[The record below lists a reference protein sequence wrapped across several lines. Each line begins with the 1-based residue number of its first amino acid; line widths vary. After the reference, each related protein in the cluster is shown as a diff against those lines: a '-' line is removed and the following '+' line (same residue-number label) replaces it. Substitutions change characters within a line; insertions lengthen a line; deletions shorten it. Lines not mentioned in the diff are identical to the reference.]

1 MSNKINKSS
10 QYKEEIKKGFKSYSQ
25 DDNEI
30 IETKQLN
37 DINKIM
43 NLNQKNPFLYNSIKN
58 LVNKKSEENDEYITS
73 KEYIN
78 NIDEQLNDINT
89 KEGIEHIFNVFC
101 DEKKECF
108 SWTKLVLTAKE
119 LGDDENAKKLLKL
132 IEQAKLL
139 NKEINFEEFND
150 IINEDNDNEI
160 KNNIK
165 SLNES
170 DEYEKN
176 EKYKKI
182 KIKEQKKDEE
192 EEEEMKTLSSKNE
205 EINQNEN
212 EKTKKRYHRRYR
224 DTKNNYENNNNT
236 NNINS
241 KIHTKYRKKNNK

>member
-101 DEKKECF
+101 DEKKEGF

-236 NNINS
+236 NNVNS

>member
-43 NLNQKNPFLYNSIKN
+43 NLNQKNPFLYNSINN

-101 DEKKECF
+101 DEKKEGF

-170 DEYEKN
+170 DEYEK
-176 EKYKKI
+176 YKKI

-236 NNINS
+236 NNVNS

>member
-101 DEKKECF
+101 DEKKEGF

-170 DEYEKN
+170 DEYEKY
-176 EKYKKI
+176 EKI

-236 NNINS
+236 NNVNS

>member
-101 DEKKECF
+101 DEKKEGF

-119 LGDDENAKKLLKL
+119 LGDDENAKNLLKL

-236 NNINS
+236 NNVNS

>member
-101 DEKKECF
+101 DEKKEGF

-224 DTKNNYENNNNT
+224 DTKNKPENNENG
-236 NNINS
+236 NNINN
-241 KIHTKYRKKNNK
+241 KIQTKYRKKK

>member
-43 NLNQKNPFLYNSIKN
+43 NLNQKNPFLYNSIKT

-101 DEKKECF
+101 DEKKEGF

-236 NNINS
+236 NNVNS

>member
-78 NIDEQLNDINT
+78 NIDEQLNDINS

-101 DEKKECF
+101 DEKKEGF

-119 LGDDENAKKLLKL
+119 LGDDENANKLLKL
-132 IEQAKLL
+132 IEQAKLF

-150 IINEDNDNEI
+150 IINENNDNEI

-236 NNINS
+236 NNVNS
-241 KIHTKYRKKNNK
+241 KIHTKYTKKNNK

>member
-89 KEGIEHIFNVFC
+89 KEGIKHIFNVFC
-101 DEKKECF
+101 DEKKEGF

-176 EKYKKI
+176 EKSKKI

-236 NNINS
+236 NNVNS

>member
-37 DINKIM
+37 DINKIT

-101 DEKKECF
+101 DEKKEGF

-119 LGDDENAKKLLKL
+119 LGDDENAKNLLKL

-236 NNINS
+236 NNVNS

>member
-43 NLNQKNPFLYNSIKN
+43 NLNQKNPFLYNSIKT

-89 KEGIEHIFNVFC
+89 KDGIEHIFNVFC
-101 DEKKECF
+101 DEKKEGF

>member
-89 KEGIEHIFNVFC
+89 KEGIEHIFSVFC
-101 DEKKECF
+101 DEKKEGF

-119 LGDDENAKKLLKL
+119 LGDDENANNLLKL

>member
-101 DEKKECF
+101 DEKKEGF

-119 LGDDENAKKLLKL
+119 LGDDENSKKLLKL

-236 NNINS
+236 NNVNS

>member
-1 MSNKINKSS
+1 MKKLLQINPKEKLIKQSQNK
-10 QYKEEIKKGFKSYSQ
+10 YSQ

-43 NLNQKNPFLYNSIKN
+43 NLNQKNPFLYNSIKT

-101 DEKKECF
+101 DEKKEGF

-119 LGDDENAKKLLKL
+119 LGDDENANKLLKL
-132 IEQAKLL
+132 IEQAKLF

-150 IINEDNDNEI
+150 IINENNDNEI

-236 NNINS
+236 NNVNS

>member
-101 DEKKECF
+101 DEKKEGF

-119 LGDDENAKKLLKL
+119 LGDDENANKLLKL

-150 IINEDNDNEI
+150 IINENNDNEI

-236 NNINS
+236 NNVNS

>member
-43 NLNQKNPFLYNSIKN
+43 NLNQKNPFLYNSIKT

-78 NIDEQLNDINT
+78 NIDEQLNDINS

-101 DEKKECF
+101 DEKKEGF

-119 LGDDENAKKLLKL
+119 LGDDENANKLLKL

-150 IINEDNDNEI
+150 IINENNDNEI

-236 NNINS
+236 NNVNS

>member
-10 QYKEEIKKGFKSYSQ
+10 QYKEEIKKGFKSFSQ

-101 DEKKECF
+101 DEKKEGF

-236 NNINS
+236 NNVNS

>member
-43 NLNQKNPFLYNSIKN
+43 NLNQKNPFLYNSIKT

-101 DEKKECF
+101 DEKKEGF

>member
-101 DEKKECF
+101 DEKKEGF
-108 SWTKLVLTAKE
+108 SWTKLVLTVKE

-236 NNINS
+236 NNVNS

>member
-30 IETKQLN
+30 IETKHLN

-43 NLNQKNPFLYNSIKN
+43 NLNQKNPFLYNYIKN

-101 DEKKECF
+101 DEKKEGF

-236 NNINS
+236 NNVNS

>member
-101 DEKKECF
+101 DEK
-108 SWTKLVLTAKE
+108 
-119 LGDDENAKKLLKL
+119 
-132 IEQAKLL
+132 
-139 NKEINFEEFND
+139 
-150 IINEDNDNEI
+150 
-160 KNNIK
+160 
-165 SLNES
+165 
-170 DEYEKN
+170 
-176 EKYKKI
+176 
-182 KIKEQKKDEE
+182 
-192 EEEEMKTLSSKNE
+192 
-205 EINQNEN
+205 
-212 EKTKKRYHRRYR
+212 RRFFL
-224 DTKNNYENNNNT
+224 D
-236 NNINS
+236 
-241 KIHTKYRKKNNK
+241 

>member
-10 QYKEEIKKGFKSYSQ
+10 QYKEEIKKGFKSYSE

-78 NIDEQLNDINT
+78 NIDEQLNDINS

-101 DEKKECF
+101 DEKKEGF

-119 LGDDENAKKLLKL
+119 LGDDENANKLLKL
-132 IEQAKLL
+132 IEQAKLF

-150 IINEDNDNEI
+150 IINENNDNEI

-236 NNINS
+236 NNVNS

>member
-101 DEKKECF
+101 DEKKEGF

-139 NKEINFEEFND
+139 NKEIYFEEFND

-236 NNINS
+236 NNVNS

>member
-78 NIDEQLNDINT
+78 NIDEQLNDINS

-101 DEKKECF
+101 DEKKEGF

-119 LGDDENAKKLLKL
+119 LGDDENANKLLKL
-132 IEQAKLL
+132 IEQAKLF

-236 NNINS
+236 NNVNS

>member
-101 DEKKECF
+101 DEKKEGF

-170 DEYEKN
+170 DEYKKN

-236 NNINS
+236 NNVNS

>member
-43 NLNQKNPFLYNSIKN
+43 NLNQKNAFLYNSIKN

-89 KEGIEHIFNVFC
+89 KDGIEHIFNVFC
-101 DEKKECF
+101 DEKKESF

-132 IEQAKLL
+132 IEHSKLL

-236 NNINS
+236 NNVNS

>member
-1 MSNKINKSS
+1 MLGEGSFGKI
-10 QYKEEIKKGFKSYSQ
+10 
-25 DDNEI
+25 
-30 IETKQLN
+30 
-37 DINKIM
+37 
-43 NLNQKNPFLYNSIKN
+43 YNA
-58 LVNKKSEENDEYITS
+58 Y
-73 KEYIN
+73 
-78 NIDEQLNDINT
+78 DINT

-101 DEKKECF
+101 DEKKEGF

-224 DTKNNYENNNNT
+224 DTKNKPENNENG
-236 NNINS
+236 NNINN
-241 KIHTKYRKKNNK
+241 KIQTKYRKKK

>member
-101 DEKKECF
+101 DEKKEGF

-119 LGDDENAKKLLKL
+119 LGDDENAKNLLKL

-205 EINQNEN
+205 EMNQNEN

-236 NNINS
+236 NNVNS

>member
-43 NLNQKNPFLYNSIKN
+43 NLNQKNPFLYNSIKT
-58 LVNKKSEENDEYITS
+58 LINKKSEENDEYITS

-101 DEKKECF
+101 DEKKEGF

-236 NNINS
+236 NNVNS

>member
-43 NLNQKNPFLYNSIKN
+43 NLNQKNPFLYNSIKT

-101 DEKKECF
+101 DEKKEGF
-108 SWTKLVLTAKE
+108 SWTKLVLTVKE

>member
-43 NLNQKNPFLYNSIKN
+43 NLNQKNLFLYNSIKN

-101 DEKKECF
+101 DEKKEGF

-236 NNINS
+236 NNVNS

>member
-43 NLNQKNPFLYNSIKN
+43 NLNQKNPFLYNSINN

-101 DEKKECF
+101 DEKKEGF

-236 NNINS
+236 NNVNS

>member
-89 KEGIEHIFNVFC
+89 KDGIEHIFNVFC
-101 DEKKECF
+101 DEKKEGF

-165 SLNES
+165 SLNEI

-236 NNINS
+236 NNVNS

>member
-43 NLNQKNPFLYNSIKN
+43 NLNQKNPFLYNSIKT
-58 LVNKKSEENDEYITS
+58 LANKKSEENDEYITS

-101 DEKKECF
+101 DEKKEGF

-236 NNINS
+236 NNVNS
-241 KIHTKYRKKNNK
+241 KIHIKYRKKNNK

>member
-43 NLNQKNPFLYNSIKN
+43 NLNQKNPFLYNSIKT

-101 DEKKECF
+101 DEKKEGF
-108 SWTKLVLTAKE
+108 SWTKLVFTAKE

-236 NNINS
+236 NNVNS

>member
-25 DDNEI
+25 YDNEI

-101 DEKKECF
+101 DEKKEGF

-236 NNINS
+236 NNVNS

>member
-43 NLNQKNPFLYNSIKN
+43 NLNQKNPFLYNSIKT

-101 DEKKECF
+101 DEKKEGF
-108 SWTKLVLTAKE
+108 SWTKLVLTVKE

-236 NNINS
+236 NNVNS

>member
-43 NLNQKNPFLYNSIKN
+43 NLNQKNPFLYNYIKN

-101 DEKKECF
+101 DEKKEGF

-236 NNINS
+236 NNVNS

>member
-78 NIDEQLNDINT
+78 NIDEQLNDINS

-101 DEKKECF
+101 DEKKEGF

-119 LGDDENAKKLLKL
+119 LGDDENANKLLKL
-132 IEQAKLL
+132 IEQAKLF

-236 NNINS
+236 NNVNS
-241 KIHTKYRKKNNK
+241 KIYTKYRKKNNK

>member
-101 DEKKECF
+101 DEKKEGF

-119 LGDDENAKKLLKL
+119 LGDDENAKNLLKL

-139 NKEINFEEFND
+139 NKEINFEELND

-236 NNINS
+236 NNVNS

>member
-37 DINKIM
+37 NINKIM

-101 DEKKECF
+101 DEKKEGF

-236 NNINS
+236 NNVNS